1 MGAIPPLPEEPPL
14 LERIDALLADPAQR
28 DNPLRAPLA
37 QLHATFLDQIRQLD
51 RITRISDHYQAAERE
66 RGHGYALNYRQQL
79 RRLEKIVRISDRYQ
93 GLLREL
99 NQRLE
104 WLSNRDPLTG
114 LPNRRNALARMHEE
128 QLRSQRTGKPFALA
142 IADIDHFKDIND
154 TFGHEAGDRVLA
166 AVAATLASSVREYDL
181 CARWGG
187 EEFLVLLPEIDAAG
201 AYESATRLCAS
212 IAGPVQVDGHEIPVT
227 VSLGAGSSEPGE
239 DLAQLMKR
247 VDEALYR
254 AKRSGRNR
262 FELASPARSATPGFD
277 IPQLSG

>member
-1 MGAIPPLPEEPPL
+1 MVAVPALPAEPPL
-14 LERIDALLADPAQR
+14 LERIDALLADPAHA

-37 QLHATFLDQIRQLD
+37 QLHATFLDQIAQLD

-93 GLLREL
+93 GLLRDL

-154 TFGHEAGDRVLA
+154 TWGHEAGDRVLA
-166 AVAATLASSVREYDL
+166 AVATTLASSVREYDL

-201 AYESATRLCAS
+201 AYDSAARLCAS
-212 IAGPVQVDGHEIPVT
+212 IGGRVQVEGHEIAVT

-262 FELASPARSATPGFD
+262 FELASPARSTAPAFD
-277 IPQLSG
+277 IPQPSG